1 MEENRC
7 AQYLKCTLNAQKCLP
22 DANCTPDWII
32 MHPYRRE
39 STLMWPYETRLIGI
53 SILLIP
59 NERGGLLR

>member
-7 AQYLKCTLNAQKCLP
+7 AQYLKCTLNAPKCPP
-22 DANCTPDWII
+22 DADGTPHRIL

-39 STLMWPYETRLIGI
+39 STLMWPYEIRLIGI

-59 NERGGLLR
+59 NERGRLLR

>member
-39 STLMWPYETRLIGI
+39 STLMWPYELIK
-53 SILLIP
+53 
-59 NERGGLLR
+59 